1 MFVDRVRPTK
11 LTSEFVKRAKEMQGG
26 MSAMSKVLVTKQVEI
41 SDDYIEKVLDEGI
54 ECCAEVEVGEVV
66 SCLMTM
72 FQNIQNTN
80 MIQHIKQV
88 CGPDKED
95 DIDQLLICIFVSEI
109 ATITANFKKREKK
122 GGEA

>member
-1 MFVDRVRPTK
+1 
-11 LTSEFVKRAKEMQGG
+11 
-26 MSAMSKVLVTKQVEI
+26 MSKVLVTKQIEI
-41 SDDYIEKVLDEGI
+41 SDDFIDKVLDEGI
-54 ECCAEVEVGEVV
+54 KCCAEVEVGEVV

-88 CGPDKED
+88 CGPDKEN

>member
-1 MFVDRVRPTK
+1 
-11 LTSEFVKRAKEMQGG
+11 
-26 MSAMSKVLVTKQVEI
+26 MSKVLVTKQIEI
-41 SDDYIEKVLDEGI
+41 SDDFIEKVLDEGI

-72 FQNIQNTN
+72 FQNIQNTE

-88 CGPDKED
+88 VGKDKEP

-109 ATITANFKKREKK
+109 ATITANFKKREKR